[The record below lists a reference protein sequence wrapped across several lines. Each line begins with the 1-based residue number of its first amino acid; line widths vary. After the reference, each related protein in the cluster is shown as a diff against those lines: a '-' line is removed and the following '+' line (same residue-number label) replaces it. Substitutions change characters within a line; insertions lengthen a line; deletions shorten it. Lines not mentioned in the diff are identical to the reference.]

1 MCYNTKKEYTEMI
14 NMKKL
19 ILITVLGMAVVSCSL
34 LDNEAY
40 QEMKRERA
48 ERGVKCYEY
57 SDGYVRCEDRD
68 GNRVY

>member
-1 MCYNTKKEYTEMI
+1 MELI
-14 NMKKL
+14 DLKKL
-19 ILITVLGMAVVSCSL
+19 ILITILGMVVASCSL

-57 SDGYVRCEDRD
+57 SSGYIHCEDRD
-68 GNRVY
+68 GNSY

>member
-1 MCYNTKKEYTEMI
+1 MELI
-14 NMKKL
+14 DLKKL

-57 SDGYVRCEDRD
+57 SGGYVHCEDRD
-68 GNRVY
+68 GNSY

>member
-1 MCYNTKKEYTEMI
+1 
-14 NMKKL
+14 
-19 ILITVLGMAVVSCSL
+19 MAVVSCSL

-57 SDGYVRCEDRD
+57 SGGYVHCEDRD
-68 GNRVY
+68 GNSY

>member
-1 MCYNTKKEYTEMI
+1 MEMI
-14 NMKKL
+14 SLKKL

-48 ERGVKCYEY
+48 ENGYHCYRQY
-57 SDGYVRCEDRD
+57 GNVHCEDKY
-68 GNRVY
+68 GNRYY